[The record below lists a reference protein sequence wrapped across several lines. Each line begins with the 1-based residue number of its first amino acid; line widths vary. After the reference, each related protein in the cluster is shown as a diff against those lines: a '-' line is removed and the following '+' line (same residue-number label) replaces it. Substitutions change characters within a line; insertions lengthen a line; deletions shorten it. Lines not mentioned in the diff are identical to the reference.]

1 MIRRVLLVLALGSL
15 LTACGQ
21 TATPAPT
28 VAVQQPTAA
37 PTTAAPTT
45 APTAQPPAVTAAPT
59 SEPAPAGAL
68 PATLYVLEGGQ
79 VVRIDVD
86 GTTKTTLTDEQPFT
100 PGALAITEVAVSP
113 ADGALAYVL
122 QGTNGNTLVMTD
134 ANGKNRRVLLENQ
147 SVASPRWSR
156 DGSAV
161 AVQVGQPSASD
172 TPWKSGVWVFSA
184 FSGEARQLIASDPAP
199 TDDADEAWI
208 YAPEAWSPDG
218 RKLLIGRF
226 SQMVELC
233 DAAIVD
239 VLTGELTTLQ
249 PLAAAAA
256 PLRVQCAGGVWAA
269 DSSGVYVVLRGPG
282 LSAPEPGLYLA
293 NAEDGTLSPV
303 ISAQPAAEQLA
314 LVQSQSIGPDG
325 ALYALIALVE
335 RIPGSAAEPN
345 APPPLASLYRVGQD
359 GKLERLRPDS
369 FGLFGSPI
377 WAPGGVG
384 AVLPTAAN
392 EGGVTY
398 LYVPISGEAV
408 RLQFEPTA
416 GIAWGV

>member
-1 MIRRVLLVLALGSL
+1 MVRRLLMVLALGSL

-37 PTTAAPTT
+37 PTTAA
-45 APTAQPPAVTAAPT
+45 TAQPPAVTAEPT

-68 PATLYVLEGGQ
+68 PAPLYVLEGGQ
-79 VVRIDVD
+79 VVRIDTD
-86 GTTKTTLTDEQPFT
+86 GTTKTKLTDEQPFT
-100 PGALAITEVAVSP
+100 PGALAITEMAVSP

-122 QGTNGNTLVMTD
+122 HGANGNTLVMTD

-161 AVQVGQPSASD
+161 AVQVGQPSADDS
-172 TPWKSGVWVFSA
+172 PWKSGVWVFSA

-199 TDDADEAWI
+199 TDGADEAWI

-239 VLTGELTTLQ
+239 VVTGELTPLQ
-249 PLAAAAA
+249 PPTATAA
-256 PLRVQCAGGVWAA
+256 PLRIQCAGGVWTA
-269 DSSGVYVVLRGPG
+269 DSSGVYIVLRGRG
-282 LSAPEPGLYLA
+282 LSAPEPGLYLV
-293 NAEDGTLSPV
+293 NAENGTLSPA
-303 ISAQPAAEQLA
+303 IPAQPAAGQFA
-314 LVQSQSIGPDG
+314 LVQSQSVGPDG
-325 ALYALIALVE
+325 RLSALVALVE
-335 RIPGSAAEPN
+335 RIPDPAAEPN
-345 APPPLASLYRVGQD
+345 APPPPASLYRVGQD
-359 GKLERLRPDS
+359 GRLERLRTDS
-369 FGLFGSPI
+369 FALFGSPV
-377 WAPGGVG
+377 WAPGAAGV
-384 AVLPTAAN
+384 VVPTAAN
-392 EGGVTY
+392 AGGVAY
-398 LYVPISGEAV
+398 VYVPISGEVV